1 MGASIKVKV
10 KMVPKDY
17 LRVGN
22 SSNGIITNTLNKKW
36 SFPLKI
42 SSVNVT
48 KSARKKS
55 LMESFVFCAAILDI
69 YIDLHEVTSTDC

>member
-22 SSNGIITNTLNKKW
+22 SSNGIITNKQKK
-36 SFPLKI
+36 K
-42 SSVNVT
+42 
-48 KSARKKS
+48 
-55 LMESFVFCAAILDI
+55 
-69 YIDLHEVTSTDC
+69 